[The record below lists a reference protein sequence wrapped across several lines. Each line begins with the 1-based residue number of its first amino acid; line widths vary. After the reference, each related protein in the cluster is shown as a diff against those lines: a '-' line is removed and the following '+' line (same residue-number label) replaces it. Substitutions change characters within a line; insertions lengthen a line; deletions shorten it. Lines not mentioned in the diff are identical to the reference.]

1 MDSFYLLATAI
12 LFGLSL
18 YTLARADGW
27 PRLASSCVAAS
38 IFVLPFVALFLAF
51 RLGTSAFVLQT
62 LLGVMAIG
70 FMVVLFALAKS
81 VANKLRLKTVPDEQR

>member
-27 PRLASSCVAAS
+27 GKAAS
-38 IFVLPFVALFLAF
+38 IGLAICVFALPAFILILFFRFGVSGFVA
-51 RLGTSAFVLQT
+51 QT
-62 LLGVMAIG
+62 LLGVASIG
-70 FMVVLFALAKS
+70 VMVVLFALAKS
-81 VANKLRLKTVPDEQR
+81 VANRLRTKDDV